1 VDGGV
6 AAYLYRSFVE
16 VSRGSRPARDR
27 RAAVIGKISSHKK
40 QDLANNLRREKAGVF
55 HGVLIYP

>member
-27 RAAVIGKISSHKK
+27 RAAAIGKISSH
-40 QDLANNLRREKAGVF
+40 EK
-55 HGVLIYP
+55 